1 MAEPRDEVREH
12 IVLIL
17 TDLKEDILNRDAL
30 KPPDNYVELVAK
42 EILSIRELAIVDRN
56 AKLPSIEWEL
66 PAYCAGQNSMVLEG
80 WVKEIK

>member
-1 MAEPRDEVREH
+1 
-12 IVLIL
+12 
-17 TDLKEDILNRDAL
+17 L

-56 AKLPSIEWEL
+56 AKLPSIEREL